1 MILPGATLALLF
13 AQPLTD
19 PIGSGLKP
27 GMQLVYTANGRT
39 QPPWDIDSAAGT
51 VPLESH
57 EHCAVILLRR
67 RPAPAAAEE
76 TRLCVRGDTLF
87 SWTASS
93 AQWQPTRPIAPEMT
107 MIFPRDDGDTVTY
120 TTGAFREEVISGM
133 RVSILET
140 TVLTV
145 DSLGR
150 PKRRLR
156 ERYARGLATATGG
169 TFEVPDPAGPEGW
182 RLDLTFELTEIR
194 NRN

>member
-1 MILPGATLALLF
+1 MIISGVALALF
-13 AQPLTD
+13 VQPATD
-19 PIGSGLKP
+19 PIGSGLRP
-27 GMQLVYTANGRT
+27 GMQLVYSANGRA
-39 QPPWDIDSAAGT
+39 QPPWEIDSAASP
-51 VPLESH
+51 VALEPH
-57 EHCAVILLRR
+57 DQCAVILLRR
-67 RPAPAAAEE
+67 RPSPAPAEE
-76 TRLCVRGDTLF
+76 TRLCARGDTLF
-87 SWTASS
+87 SWTAASS
-93 AQWQPTRPIAPEMT
+93 QWQPTRPIAPEMK
-107 MIFPRDDGDTVTY
+107 MIFARDGGDTVTY
-120 TTGAFREEVISGM
+120 TTGVFREEVISGV

-182 RLDLTFELTEIR
+182 RPDLTFELTEIR